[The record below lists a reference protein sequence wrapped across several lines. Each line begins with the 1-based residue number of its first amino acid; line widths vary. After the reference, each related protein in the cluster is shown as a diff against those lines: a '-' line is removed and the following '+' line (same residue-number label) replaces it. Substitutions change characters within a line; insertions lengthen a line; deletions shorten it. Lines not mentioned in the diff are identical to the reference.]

1 MQTLPMPRSRFYGRL
16 SNYGL
21 VAANLLRGRIN
32 TGTDVDSI
40 EKEVSTFLGKKHAIA
55 MPQARVGIYLTLKN
69 IIQPGQKV
77 VLSPYTIH
85 EVINMVICTGG
96 RPVFAD
102 IERETCNIDTSKLD
116 SLIDD
121 ETGAVMVTHLHGLAC
136 NLTEAQ
142 EVCARHGVPLIE
154 DAAQAFGAKHAGKR
168 AGTFGK
174 AGVLSFGMAKNIN
187 SLYGGMVV
195 TDDDDLAASL
205 RSDIAAFA
213 PMDTKTLVQRAFFC
227 LVGNLATTPPWFWL
241 GPYWLFRH
249 GCLHEV
255 EALNKPLRG
264 ESDPVRKET
273 FPDDYRR
280 QLTQTQAKLVHRQIP
295 AVDSDTAVRTSFAK
309 RYHEGLK
316 DIQQILLPP
325 LHEDGS
331 HIYQSFPIQVPDRI
345 GLMKFMMTRLRDV
358 TIQHLRNTAD
368 IECYS
373 DFKADCPN
381 ARATADQV
389 LLLPTYPSYG
399 IKNVDANIEIIRQ
412 YFASRE

>member
-21 VAANLLRGRIN
+21 VASDLIRGRIN
-32 TGTDVDSI
+32 TGNNVQDI
-40 EKEVSTFLGKKHAIA
+40 EKEVGTFLGKKHAIA

-69 IIQPGQKV
+69 TIQPGQKV

-85 EVINMVICTGG
+85 EVINMVICAGG

-136 NLTEAQ
+136 NLTEAKD
-142 EVCARHGVPLIE
+142 VCARRGVPLIE
-154 DAAQAFGAKHAGKR
+154 DAAQAFGSKHAGQR

-174 AGVLSFGMAKNIN
+174 AGILSFGMAKNIN
-187 SLYGGMVV
+187 ALYGGMVV

-205 RSDIAAFA
+205 RADIDAFT
-213 PMDTKTLVQRAFFC
+213 PTDNKTLFQRAIFC
-227 LVGNLATTPPWFWL
+227 LVGNVATAPPWFWM

-273 FPDDYRR
+273 FPDDYKR
-280 QLTQTQAKLVHRQIP
+280 QLTQTQARLVHRQIP
-295 AVDSDTAVRTSFAK
+295 TVDSDTAARIGFAK

-316 DIQQILLPP
+316 DIQQIMLPP

-368 IECYS
+368 IECYA
-373 DFKADCPN
+373 DFQADCPN

-399 IKNVDANIEIIRQ
+399 LKNVDANIDIIRQ
-412 YFASRE
+412 YFASGE